1 MTLLVAAFGAF
12 FVVVGLVG
20 LVQPD
25 RFRSLFAGMDSQLR
39 FILAIAIRVIMGA
52 LLWWLADDLRHP
64 QVMRIIAAIAILAAV
79 GILIMGQGRLDKL
92 VVWWLSRSDGVLR
105 LSALFAGA
113 FGAYFVY
120 VAV

>member
-39 FILAIAIRVIMGA
+39 FILAIAIRVVMGA

>member
-1 MTLLVAAFGAF
+1 MTLVVAAFGAL
-12 FVVVGLVG
+12 FVVIGLVG

-39 FILAIAIRVIMGA
+39 FILAIAIRVVMGA

-64 QVMRIIAAIAILAAV
+64 QVMRIIAAIAIFAAV
-79 GILIMGQGRLDKL
+79 GILIMGRGRLDKL
-92 VVWWLSRSDGVLR
+92 VVWWLSRSDGLLR

-120 VAV
+120 VAL

>member
-25 RFRSLFAGMDSQLR
+25 RFRSLFTGMDSQLR
-39 FILAIAIRVIMGA
+39 FILAIAIRVVMGA

-64 QVMRIIAAIAILAAV
+64 QVMRIIAAIAIFAAV
-79 GILIMGQGRLDKL
+79 GILIMGRGRLDKL
-92 VVWWLSRSDGVLR
+92 VVWWLSLSDGLLR
-105 LSALFAGA
+105 LSALFAGV

>member
-1 MTLLVAAFGAF
+1 MTLIVTVLGVL
-12 FVVVGLVG
+12 FVVLGLVG

-25 RFRSLFAGMDSQLR
+25 RFHSLFAGMGSQLR
-39 FILAIAIRVIMGA
+39 FILAIAIRVVMGA

-64 QVMRIIAAIAILAAV
+64 QVMRIIAAIAIFAAV
-79 GILIMGQGRLDKL
+79 GILIMGRGRLDKL
-92 VVWWLSRSDGVLR
+92 VEWWLSLSDGLLR

-113 FGAYFVY
+113 FGAYLVY

>member
-1 MTLLVAAFGAF
+1 MTLLVAAFGAL
-12 FVVVGLVG
+12 FVVIGLVG
-20 LVQPD
+20 LAQPD

-39 FILAIAIRVIMGA
+39 FILAIAIRVVMGA

-64 QVMRIIAAIAILAAV
+64 QVMRIIAAIAIFAAV
-79 GILIMGQGRLDKL
+79 GILIMGRGRLDKL
-92 VVWWLSRSDGVLR
+92 VEWWLSLSDGLLR

-113 FGAYFVY
+113 FGAYLVY

>member
-1 MTLLVAAFGAF
+1 MTLIVTVLGVL
-12 FVVVGLVG
+12 FVVLGLVG

-25 RFRSLFAGMDSQLR
+25 RFRSLFAGMGSQLR
-39 FILAIAIRVIMGA
+39 FILAIAIRFVMGA

-64 QVMRIIAAIAILAAV
+64 QVMRIIAAIAIFAAV
-79 GILIMGQGRLDKL
+79 GILIMGRGRLDKL
-92 VVWWLSRSDGVLR
+92 VEWWLSLSDGLLR

-113 FGAYFVY
+113 FGAYLVY

>member
-1 MTLLVAAFGAF
+1 MTLLVAAFGAL
-12 FVVVGLVG
+12 FVVIGLVG
-20 LVQPD
+20 LAQPD

-39 FILAIAIRVIMGA
+39 FILAIAIRVVMGA

-64 QVMRIIAAIAILAAV
+64 QVMRIIAAIAIFAAV
-79 GILIMGQGRLDKL
+79 GILIMGRGRLDKL
-92 VVWWLSRSDGVLR
+92 VVWWLSRSDGLLR

-120 VAV
+120 VAL

>member
-1 MTLLVAAFGAF
+1 MTLVVAAFGAL
-12 FVVVGLVG
+12 FVVIGLVG

-39 FILAIAIRVIMGA
+39 FILAIAIRVVMGA

-64 QVMRIIAAIAILAAV
+64 QVMRILAAIAIFAAV
-79 GILIMGQGRLDKL
+79 GLLLMGQGRLNKL
-92 VVWWLSRSDGVLR
+92 VEWWLSRSDGLLR
-105 LSALFAGA
+105 FSALFAA
-113 FGAYFVY
+113 VFGAYLVY

>member
-1 MTLLVAAFGAF
+1 MTLLVAAFGAL
-12 FVVVGLVG
+12 FVVIGLVG
-20 LVQPD
+20 LAQPD

-39 FILAIAIRVIMGA
+39 FILAIAIRVVMGA

-64 QVMRIIAAIAILAAV
+64 QVMRIIAAIAIFAAV
-79 GILIMGQGRLDKL
+79 GILIMGRGRLDKL
-92 VVWWLSRSDGVLR
+92 VVWWLSRSDGLLR

-113 FGAYFVY
+113 FGAYLVY

>member
-12 FVVVGLVG
+12 FVVIGLVG
-20 LVQPD
+20 LAQPD
-25 RFRSLFAGMDSQLR
+25 RFRSLFSGMDSQLR
-39 FILAIAIRVIMGA
+39 FILAIAIRVVMGA